1 MGRVSYGELTKLRV
15 MRLLEALLAYAG
27 GEVEGSER
35 LNISCQPQADNRL
48 VFRTTLREI
57 ELLTAK
63 YRYDAKLTKPQIR
76 EALNHCKDFLE
87 ILEDNRTKTQG
98 AEDWHFTLKLWAKDK
113 TANLEECDRQW
124 EQRKPTKSAH
134 HPVSPTPVTRN
145 IYQNLP
151 APTYTEFI
159 GRKAEMKR
167 LLELL
172 EFRHSA
178 HIITVDGIG
187 GVGKTALVVE
197 VAYHCLKASEENL
210 SSVPKFDAIIF
221 TCAKQQYLTPS
232 GILFKQQ
239 AQRNLRDIFREIA
252 HTLDQPVITQSAPD
266 EQFERVR
273 QCLAKQPTLLI
284 VDNMET
290 IQDTQ
295 NVMSFLYD
303 LPANIKVVITTREQ
317 MVFVPIRLDY
327 LPLEDSLKL
336 IQQQAEE
343 KGISLSPEDAKKLYE
358 KTGGVPMA
366 IVYAIGQL
374 CSGYPLDSVMERL
387 AANTGDVA
395 EFCFKE
401 SVQGLREEPAH
412 KLLMALAIF
421 LEASLRD
428 AVVEVAGLTSEPIA
442 ANHSLAR
449 LQQLSLIKQKED
461 RYSMLSLT
469 REYALAELAAYPEF
483 EKAAR
488 QRWLNW
494 YLDYVRKYGGND
506 LFQFNVRY
514 EYLYLEWGNI
524 LALLDW
530 CTVQILY
537 EDIKKLWAC
546 INNYLHHYGYWDVS
560 LSLHDWI
567 AQEAKHRLDWA
578 TYFEAMKNKSYTL
591 IYQDGKHNLNEA
603 DEILSDLWSL
613 RHYSELRVM
622 LSFIT
627 HIAILRIRQIKLKKA
642 RYWLKSYEKMINQV
656 NLDERE
662 KKQRYI
668 YKTYYQAEIFYLE
681 ENYDIA
687 KVLYQEIWW
696 ESEKTSWLR
705 FANHAQNWLA
715 DIAIKQNNLSEA
727 EELLNTGLP
736 VAESRND
743 KLRIA
748 RYYRS
753 WANLEKA
760 KGNIAKSREWA
771 IKALDGFNRL
781 GMMEDAEKIQ
791 ALLDCIKD

>member
-27 GEVEGSER
+27 GEVEGSDR
-35 LNISCQPQADNRL
+35 LKISCQPQTDNRL

-98 AEDWHFTLKLWAKDK
+98 AEDWHFTLRLWAKEK

-124 EQRKPTKSAH
+124 EQRKPTKSAYH
-134 HPVSPTPVTRN
+134 RVSPTPVTRN

-197 VAYHCLKASEENL
+197 AAYRCLKASEENL

-317 MVFVPIRLDY
+317 MVYVPIRLDC
-327 LPLEDSLKL
+327 LPLEDGLKL
-336 IQQQAEE
+336 IQQQGKE
-343 KGISLSPEDAKKLYE
+343 KAIELSPEDAKKLYE

-401 SVQGLREEPAH
+401 SVQEIREKPAH

-421 LEASLRD
+421 PQACLRD
-428 AVVEVAGLTSEPIA
+428 AVVEVAGLTANPIA
-442 ANHSLAR
+442 ANDSLAR
-449 LQQLSLIKQKED
+449 LQQLSLINQKEE

-494 YLDYVRKYGGND
+494 YLDYIQKHGGDDWIKLYVN
-506 LFQFNVRY
+506 Y
-514 EYLYLEWGNI
+514 EPIYLDWDNI

-530 CTVQILY
+530 CMLQSSYI
-537 EDIKKLWAC
+537 DIKNLWGNLNDYA
-546 INNYLHHYGYWDVS
+546 HHYGYWDVR
-560 LSLHDWI
+560 LSY
-567 AQEAKHRLDWA
+567 LDWLIKESEKRGDWA
-578 TYFEAMKNKSYTL
+578 FHLETIKNKCYTL
-591 IYQDGKHNLNEA
+591 ICQGGSQNLDNVQQL
-603 DEILSDLWSL
+603 ILESWKLRYSTSL
-613 RHYSELRVM
+613 RVR
-622 LSFIT
+622 LS
-627 HIAILRIRQIKLKKA
+627 
-642 RYWLKSYEKMINQV
+642 S
-656 NLDERE
+656 
-662 KKQRYI
+662 
-668 YKTYYQAEIFYLE
+668 
-681 ENYDIA
+681 
-687 KVLYQEIWW
+687 
-696 ESEKTSWLR
+696 
-705 FANHAQNWLA
+705 
-715 DIAIKQNNLSEA
+715 
-727 EELLNTGLP
+727 
-736 VAESRND
+736 
-743 KLRIA
+743 
-748 RYYRS
+748 
-753 WANLEKA
+753 
-760 KGNIAKSREWA
+760 
-771 IKALDGFNRL
+771 ALDGFNRL

-791 ALLDCIKD
+791 ALLDSIKD

>member
-35 LNISCQPQADNRL
+35 LKISCQPQTDNRL

-63 YRYDAKLTKPQIR
+63 YRYDAKLTKQQIR

-134 HPVSPTPVTRN
+134 HPVSQTPVTRN

-197 VAYHCLKASEENL
+197 AAYRCLKASEENL
-210 SSVPKFDAIIF
+210 SNVPKFDAIIF

-232 GILFKQQ
+232 GVLFKQQ

-252 HTLDQPVITQSAPD
+252 HTLDQPVITQSAPE

-303 LPANIKVVITTREQ
+303 LPANIKILITTREK
-317 MVFVPIRLDY
+317 MVYVPIRLDC
-327 LPLEDSLKL
+327 LPLEDGLKL
-336 IQQQAEE
+336 IQQQAGEKAVELSLEE
-343 KGISLSPEDAKKLYE
+343 VKRLYE
-358 KTGGVPMA
+358 KTGGVPIA

-374 CSGYPLDSVMERL
+374 CSGYLWDSVMERL

-401 SVQGLREEPAH
+401 SVQGIRENAAH
-412 KLLMALAIF
+412 KLLISLAIF
-421 LEASLRD
+421 PEAPLRD
-428 AVVEVAGLTSEPIA
+428 AVVAVAGLTSDPIA
-442 ANHSLAR
+442 VNNGLAR
-449 LQQLSLIKQKED
+449 LQQLSLVNQKGD

-469 REYALAELAAYPEF
+469 REYALAELAAYPTF
-483 EKAAR
+483 ELESR
-488 QRWLNW
+488 ERWIQW
-494 YLDYVRKYGGND
+494 YFDFTKNNGQEEWEEWHLKYD
-506 LFQFNVRY
+506 LLQ
-514 EYLYLEWGNI
+514 EEWENI
-524 LALLDW
+524 LALLTW
-530 CTVQILY
+530 CAAQERYIDVI
-537 EDIKKLWAC
+537 KLWKN
-546 INNYLHHYGYWDVS
+546 IREFTNIYGYWEDRMFWLEWIIKASEVRGE
-560 LSLHDWI
+560 LSVLVESMSDKGWTLFLKSQNLEI
-567 AQEAKHRLDWA
+567 AEQILLEAW
-578 TYFEAMKNKSYTL
+578 
-591 IYQDGKHNLNEA
+591 NLRNHVT
-603 DEILSDLWSL
+603 DEIKAMLADHLGSLYIRQKKYDQGLLWLTKEEKLINNSTL
-613 RHYSELRVM
+613 GYKK
-622 LSFIT
+622 
-627 HIAILRIRQIKLKKA
+627 RIRCLIT
-642 RYWLKSYEKMINQV
+642 IP
-656 NLDERE
+656 
-662 KKQRYI
+662 
-668 YKTYYQAEIFYLE
+668 YYRAEVFYL
-681 ENYDIA
+681 NGDYDIA
-687 KVLYQEIWW
+687 KELYQQVVKYGEEIGWQ
-696 ESEKTSWLR
+696 R
-705 FANHAQNWLA
+705 AVNYAQNWLA
-715 DIAIKQNNLSEA
+715 DIAIKQGDLKKA
-727 EELLNTGLP
+727 EQLLTTGLII
-736 VAESRND
+736 AKRNND
-743 KLRIA
+743 KRRVA
-748 RYYRS
+748 YYERS
-753 WANLEKA
+753 FAYLEKA
-760 KGNIAKSREWA
+760 SGHINKAAEWA
-771 IKALDGFNRL
+771 NISIDGFKRL
-781 GMMEDAEKIQ
+781 GMRQELEEMKSFFDSFT
-791 ALLDCIKD
+791 